1 MKQVQ
6 KSTITIILLQSF
18 LFFGLLSVY
27 FGKDNNWDLRNYHY
41 YNAYAFL
48 HNRLGF
54 DYLPAQ
60 LQTFLNPAIDLPYYG
75 LIQSTHP
82 IVVGFIMGAIHGLNF
97 WLIFLLALWFFDNVF
112 GEMYAYKKIIFAL
125 FSAGTG
131 VYGAAFLPLLGTATA
146 DNLISIFVLTSLLL
160 IIKVGREGV
169 SILTRSNM
177 YCILLSGLIMG
188 MAIGFKFTAAIY
200 GLGMLCALPFLT
212 NGWLERLKLWCGWS
226 IGMLSGVILTAG
238 AWMMKMWRLFENPVF
253 PFFNRLFKSPYIP
266 AVNFSDGRYFPDD
279 WLQGLIY
286 PFHFAL
292 TNTQTMEI
300 PFRDAR
306 WAVIYVLLLVLISV
320 MIYRRRA
327 GSDYSKLSHLKSKRE
342 MAFSRLS
349 VCLII
354 FFVSSYAI
362 WQLVFSVYRYL
373 VPLELLVPVTIAS
386 LLSRLHCSQKTR
398 GILSI
403 LIFVGI
409 ILTVQSPRWERLPW
423 KAPFF
428 EIELP
433 PIETPAN
440 TLIIVPQKKAWSYLF
455 PYFHSSVRF
464 VRVNTN
470 LTEPGD
476 DNKFQAEMSAL
487 LEQHTG
493 AVYLLSNMI
502 YELEDQEI
510 ISRYRLRMSATLAAP
525 IKSRHEL
532 PGLML
537 RRLERTNYASDNSPE
552 DQVRR
557 RNGSQHGNGQHDQAE
572 PEANLENKN
581 HSN

>member
-1 MKQVQ
+1 MEQVK

-48 HNRLGF
+48 HNRLAI

-75 LIQSTHP
+75 LIQSIP
-82 IVVGFIMGAIHGLNF
+82 PVAVGFIMGAIHGLNF
-97 WLIFLLALWFFDNVF
+97 WLIFLLTLRFCNTAFDQTPVC
-112 GEMYAYKKIIFAL
+112 AKLIFAL
-125 FSAGTG
+125 CSASTG
-131 VYGAAFLPLLGTATA
+131 VYGAAFLPLLGTATT
-146 DNLISIFVLTSLLL
+146 DNLISIFVITSLLL
-160 IIKVGREGV
+160 VIKSGQGDI
-169 SILTRSNM
+169 SILTRGNIS
-177 YCILLSGLIMG
+177 CLLLSGLIMG

-212 NGWLERLKLWCGWS
+212 NGWLERLKLCCGWS
-226 IGMLSGVILTAG
+226 IATLSGVILTAG
-238 AWMMKMWRLFENPVF
+238 AWMMKMWCSFKNPVF

-292 TNTQTMEI
+292 TNTQAMEI

-306 WAVIYVLLLVLISV
+306 WAIIYVLVLVLISV

-327 GSDYSKLSHLKSKRE
+327 GSEYSKLSHLKSKRE
-342 MAFSRLS
+342 MAFSRFS

-373 VPLELLVPVTIAS
+373 VPIELLAPVTIAT
-386 LLSRLHCSQKTR
+386 LLNRIHCSQKPQ
-398 GILSI
+398 IFLCL

-409 ILTVQSPRWERLPW
+409 IATVQSPRWERLSW

-433 PIETPAN
+433 KIETPAN

-510 ISRYRLRMSATLAAP
+510 ISRYRLRMSATPAAP

-537 RRLERTNYASDNSPE
+537 RKLERTNYASDNSPE

-572 PEANLENKN
+572 PEANMENKN